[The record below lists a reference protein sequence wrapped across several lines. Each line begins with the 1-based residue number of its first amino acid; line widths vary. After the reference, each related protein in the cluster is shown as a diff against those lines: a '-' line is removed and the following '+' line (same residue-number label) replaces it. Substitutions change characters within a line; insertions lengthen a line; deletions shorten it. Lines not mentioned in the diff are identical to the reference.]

1 MTSESYVEQVLT
13 SLSLKPREDLQE
25 HFNRLDTILARIEGV
40 PSPEKEELLV
50 ELILAPQE
58 TRYDAESIHS
68 SP

>member
-50 ELILAPQE
+50 ELILAPRE
-58 TRYDAESIHS
+58 IRFDAESIHS